1 MSLFMVDTAAIR
13 ALRTMDLIPYILEN
27 PGVSIRSLSERFS
40 VTEKQ
45 IESDLQLVF
54 MCGLPGYTPYELI
67 DIVFEDGIVSVIDP
81 QVLDK
86 PRRFTKSELI
96 VIALGLEILLDIS
109 RSNPERNQKLK
120 ALSEKITKLGSSN
133 SVTFTHSENSSIF
146 TEVIADAISKRKN
159 IQITYSSLVKDQ
171 ITDREIA
178 PQRLYFM
185 NGNLYLSAY
194 DLSKKSDRI
203 FKVDLIKKC
212 EITGTANIEV
222 EGEIVDAIR
231 VVLRVNK
238 SHRNFI
244 ERNSSIISTV
254 VEKKDFFD
262 VNIDINNIEWL
273 KRSILSNAPGISVVT
288 PTSLANELRQSATSL
303 LALYQAEK

>member
-1 MSLFMVDTAAIR
+1 
-13 ALRTMDLIPYILEN
+13 
-27 PGVSIRSLSERFS
+27 
-40 VTEKQ
+40 
-45 IESDLQLVF
+45 
-54 MCGLPGYTPYELI
+54 
-67 DIVFEDGIVSVIDP
+67 
-81 QVLDK
+81 
-86 PRRFTKSELI
+86 
-96 VIALGLEILLDIS
+96 
-109 RSNPERNQKLK
+109 
-120 ALSEKITKLGSSN
+120 LSEKITKLGSSN

>member
-212 EITGTANIEV
+212 EITGTANNEE
-222 EGEIVDAIR
+222 EGEIVDTIR

>member
-1 MSLFMVDTAAIR
+1 MVDTAAIR

>member
-146 TEVIADAISKRKN
+146 TEVIVDAISKRKN

>member
-1 MSLFMVDTAAIR
+1 MVDTAAIR

-86 PRRFTKSELI
+86 PRRFNKSELI

-203 FKVDLIKKC
+203 FKVDLIKQC
-212 EITGTANIEV
+212 EITGTANNES

-288 PTSLANELRQSATSL
+288 PTSLANEIRQSATSL

>member
-54 MCGLPGYTPYELI
+54 LCGLPGYTPYELI

-212 EITGTANIEV
+212 EITGTANNEV

>member
-27 PGVSIRSLSERFS
+27 PGVSIKSLSERFS

>member
-1 MSLFMVDTAAIR
+1 MIDTAAVR

-45 IESDLQLVF
+45 IESDLQLIF

-67 DIVFEDGIVSVIDP
+67 DIVFEEGVVSVIDP

-86 PRRFTKSELI
+86 PRRFNKSELI
-96 VIALGLEILLDIS
+96 VIALGLEILIDIS
-109 RSNPERNQKLK
+109 VSNPERLQKLK
-120 ALSEKITKLGSSN
+120 VLSEKITKLGSSN
-133 SVTFTHSENSSIF
+133 SVTFAPIEKNYIF
-146 TEVIADAISKRKN
+146 SDLITDAISKRKN
-159 IQITYSSLVKDQ
+159 IRIEYSSLVKDQ
-171 ITDREIA
+171 VTHREVT
-178 PQRLYFM
+178 PQSLYFM
-185 NGNLYLSAY
+185 NGSLYLSAY

-203 FKVDLIKKC
+203 FKVSLITQC
-212 EITGTANIEV
+212 EITGNSHNES
-222 EGEIVDAIR
+222 ENEIRVSIR
-231 VVLRVNK
+231 VVLRVKK
-238 SHRNFI
+238 SNRNFI

-254 VEKKDFFD
+254 IEKKEFFE
-262 VNIDINNIEWL
+262 VNIDIDNVEWL

-288 PTSLANELRQSATSL
+288 PTSLANEIRQSATSL

>member
-1 MSLFMVDTAAIR
+1 MIDTAAVR

-45 IESDLQLVF
+45 IESDLQLIF

-67 DIVFEDGIVSVIDP
+67 DIVFEEGIVSVIDP

-86 PRRFTKSELI
+86 PRRFNKSELI
-96 VIALGLEILLDIS
+96 VIALGLEILIDIS
-109 RSNPERNQKLK
+109 VSNPERLQKLK

-133 SVTFTHSENSSIF
+133 SVTFAPSEKNSIF
-146 TEVIADAISKRKN
+146 SDLITDAISKRKN
-159 IQITYSSLVKDQ
+159 IRIKYSSLVKDQ
-171 ITDREIA
+171 VTQREVT
-178 PQRLYFM
+178 PQSLYFM
-185 NGNLYLSAY
+185 NGSLYLSAY

-203 FKVDLIKKC
+203 FKVSLITQC
-212 EITGTANIEV
+212 EITGNSHNES
-222 EGEIVDAIR
+222 ENEIGDSMR
-231 VVLRVNK
+231 VVLSVKK
-238 SHRNFI
+238 SNRNFI

-254 VEKKDFFD
+254 IEKKEFFE
-262 VNIDINNIEWL
+262 VNIDINNVEWL
-273 KRSILSNAPGISVVT
+273 KRSILSNAPGISVVI
-288 PTSLANELRQSATSL
+288 PTSLANEIRQSATSL

>member
-109 RSNPERNQKLK
+109 RSNPERYQKLK

-133 SVTFTHSENSSIF
+133 SVTFIHSENSSIF

-212 EITGTANIEV
+212 EITGTANNEE

-262 VNIDINNIEWL
+262 INIDINNIEWL

>member
-109 RSNPERNQKLK
+109 RSNLERYQKLK

-133 SVTFTHSENSSIF
+133 SVTFTHSENSSIS

-203 FKVDLIKKC
+203 FKVDLIKQC
-212 EITGTANIEV
+212 EITGTANNEA

-244 ERNSSIISTV
+244 EKNSSIISTV

-288 PTSLANELRQSATSL
+288 PTSLANEIRQSATSL

>member
-1 MSLFMVDTAAIR
+1 MVDTAAIR

-109 RSNPERNQKLK
+109 RSNPERYQKLK

-133 SVTFTHSENSSIF
+133 SVTLIHSENSSIF

-194 DLSKKSDRI
+194 DLGKKSDRI

-212 EITGTANIEV
+212 EITGTANNEE

-262 VNIDINNIEWL
+262 INIDINNIEWL